1 MNSNRHT
8 HELTYSKLLVVLLY
22 LFALTGITVVASGF
36 DFGALNI
43 WVALTI
49 ASVKSALVLL
59 FFMHLKYESGLLK
72 LTFAITIFSLAIVIA
87 LIFWDVAY
95 R

>member
-1 MNSNRHT
+1 MDSNHHT
-8 HELTYSKLLVVLLY
+8 NELTYSKLLVVLLA
-22 LFALTGITVVASGF
+22 LFALTGITVYASGI

-43 WVALTI
+43 WVALII
-49 ASVKSALVLL
+49 ASIKSTLVLL
-59 FFMHLKYESGLLK
+59 FFMHLRYESRLLK

-87 LIFWDVAY
+87 LIFWDVAF